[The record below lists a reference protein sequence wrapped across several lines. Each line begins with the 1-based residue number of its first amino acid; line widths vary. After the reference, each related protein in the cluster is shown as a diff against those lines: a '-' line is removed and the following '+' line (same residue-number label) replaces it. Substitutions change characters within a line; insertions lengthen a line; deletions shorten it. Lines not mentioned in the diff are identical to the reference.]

1 MFKIILI
8 LITFSNI
15 AMSSEIDSMKRRIEL
30 SKVPAFREIINLQ
43 KSENYKNEMDDL
55 VFQLY
60 ETNNTNIKN
69 LLSDRE
75 HWLPVIFLKNQQKK
89 CTDSDFKK
97 LSVLY
102 PKEVWDNI
110 HGYIN
115 IQRGSMDA
123 IKSRLKVEALKT
135 MMNKEDKNYPTISKV
150 ASIIKKDP
158 KFQRY
163 FFKESHI
170 MDQSYTPKVNSAFLK
185 KYNINSPQQVIED
198 AIKTVP
204 HCFDSHK
211 DIDAFYKHYDFKN
224 LYKVAK
230 IIVANQKELYQRE
243 KKVDLKYLGKNI
255 MEHSKY
261 GSLLMMDPWQNQY
274 VLQKTKN
281 KIILRSLG
289 PDKMLSRDDLNL
301 GSFNI
306 EEN

>member
-1 MFKIILI
+1 
-8 LITFSNI
+8 
-15 AMSSEIDSMKRRIEL
+15 MSSEIDSMKRGIEL
-30 SKVPAFREIINLQ
+30 SKAPAFREIINLQ
-43 KSENYKNEMDDL
+43 DSENYKNEMKDL
-55 VFQLY
+55 IVQLY
-60 ETNNTNIKN
+60 EANNTNITN
-69 LLSDRE
+69 LISDRE
-75 HWLPVIFLKNQQKK
+75 HWLPVIFLKNQQKT
-89 CTDSDFKK
+89 CDDSDFKK
-97 LSVLY
+97 LSELY

-110 HGYIN
+110 HNYIN
-115 IQRGSMDA
+115 IKRGSMDA

-135 MMNKEDKNYPTISKV
+135 IINKEDKNYLTVSKV

-163 FFKESHI
+163 FLRESHI
-170 MDQSYTPKVNSAFLK
+170 MDQSYTPKVNSVFLK
-185 KYNINSPQQVIED
+185 KYNINSPQQVIEN
-198 AIKTVP
+198 AIQTAP

-211 DIDAFYKHYDFKN
+211 DIDAFYRHYDFKN
-224 LYKVAK
+224 IYKVAK
-230 IIVANQKELYQRE
+230 IIIANQKELYQRE

-261 GSLLMMDPWQNQY
+261 GSLLMMDPWKNQY

-289 PDKMLSRDDLNL
+289 PDKMLSQDDLNL